1 MFKKA
6 HALCFYQYII
16 ATVVVPHARLYIPT
30 DAVFFLEI
38 LTYFSQFL
46 LADIYVSI
54 KSFLAAIMLC
64 LSFNMCLCFLQ
75 DGEVIGINTLKV
87 TAGISFAIPADRISR
102 FLSESQIKHK
112 KDGDFFLW
120 SLSSYYLKY
129 L

>member
-1 MFKKA
+1 MLGSA
-6 HALCFYQYII
+6 YQ
-16 ATVVVPHARLYIPT
+16 LMQ
-30 DAVFFLEI
+30 FSFLEI